1 MKPIASTCSPVTS
14 SPAPM
19 ALFDNQDIL
28 DNIDGH
34 MHGPTSGFVRKYFGA
49 FQYIHQDSLL
59 EIQRAGRVIGRC
71 AIPAAPP
78 SDNVLE
84 WFSNLLSREFE
95 GARGSWHIT
104 YGKGGVEHEN
114 TDGYARL
121 QLVLPT
127 SSGAFIETKWD
138 CTQVIGQ
145 FVSHRSVDYREGLLQ
160 LCRSAFNVFASQP
173 TRLFLHGFYIRGPF
187 VELCVFDRSG
197 LYFSDVLDG
206 RKDSNQIMSF
216 ILSYQLMTNR
226 DLGNS
231 NIIQMD
237 EGGSY
242 ILCSNTAASSL
253 GKLYLESQPIASSH
267 DIVGTG
273 TVCYRAKR
281 PEANEW
287 NYVLKLKWRWTRD
300 RSEEE
305 FLSLAKTKCAWGA
318 VSLDFYK
325 EVESTADLRSGLRW
339 DVQRKFSEAQF
350 HTEPGRDEDIRQRDH
365 VDGLCEH
372 TEHTNNQFLNRILT
386 CAVTSPVG
394 RPLQTFQSPLE
405 LLQVFH
411 DAIKCHRSLFS
422 AAKLLHQDISSGNI
436 VILDS
441 QREEDPKGILIDL
454 DSARDLT
461 DDLETRQIIGTRPF
475 MAIGV
480 LRNECHTYRHDLE
493 SFLYVFLWTIIT
505 NHADSPPKASKLRQ
519 WSKGGWDELALCK
532 LHDMDQSFQSIL
544 QEFPP
549 EFHSIKPL
557 AELLRQILFPPR
569 AGVMW
574 TGTDNSAE
582 AVDMLY
588 NGIIDAFSNAIVS
601 ERGSQ
606 M

>member
-1 MKPIASTCSPVTS
+1 
-14 SPAPM
+14 M
-19 ALFDNQDIL
+19 ALFDDQDIL
-28 DNIDGH
+28 ENIDGH
-34 MHGPTSGFVRKYFGA
+34 MHGPTSGFIKKYFGA

-59 EIQRAGRVIGRC
+59 EIQLAGRVIGRC

-78 SDNVLE
+78 PDNLLE

-95 GARGSWHIT
+95 GARGSWHII
-104 YGKGGVEHEN
+104 YGKGAVEHEN

-127 SSGAFIETKWD
+127 SSGAFTETKWD

-145 FVSHRSVDYREGLLQ
+145 FVSHRSVNYRDGLLQ

-231 NIIQMD
+231 NVIQMD

-242 ILCSNTAASSL
+242 ILCSNTGASSL
-253 GKLYLESQPIASSH
+253 GKLYLESQPIASS
-267 DIVGTG
+267 DGIVGTG

-281 PEANEW
+281 PEENEW
-287 NYVLKLKWRWTRD
+287 NYVLKLKWRWARD
-300 RSEEE
+300 RSEEG

-339 DVQRKFSEAQF
+339 GVQRKFSEAHF
-350 HTEPGRDEDIRQRDH
+350 HTVAEPGRDEYIRQRDH

-372 TEHTNNQFLNRILT
+372 TEHTKNHFLNRILT
-386 CAVTSPVG
+386 CTVTSPVG

-505 NHADSPPKASKLRQ
+505 NHADSPPEASKLRH
-519 WSKGGWDELALCK
+519 WSKGDWDELALRK
-532 LHDMDQSFQSIL
+532 VHDMDQSFQSIL

-557 AELLRQILFPPR
+557 AEILRQILFRPR
-569 AGVMW
+569 AGVISI
-574 TGTDNSAE
+574 GTDNSAE

-606 M
+606 T

>member
-1 MKPIASTCSPVTS
+1 
-14 SPAPM
+14 M
-19 ALFDNQDIL
+19 ALFDDQDIL

-34 MHGPTSGFVRKYFGA
+34 MHGPTSGFIKKYFGA

-59 EIQRAGRVIGRC
+59 EIQLAGRVIGRC

-78 SDNVLE
+78 PDNLLE

-95 GARGSWHIT
+95 GARGSWHII

-114 TDGYARL
+114 TDGYARF

-127 SSGAFIETKWD
+127 SSGVFTETKWD

-145 FVSHRSVDYREGLLQ
+145 FVSHRSVKYRDGLLQ

-231 NIIQMD
+231 NVIQMD

-242 ILCSNTAASSL
+242 ILCSNTGASSL
-253 GKLYLESQPIASSH
+253 GKLYLESQPIASS
-267 DIVGTG
+267 DGIVGTG

-281 PEANEW
+281 PEVNEW
-287 NYVLKLKWRWTRD
+287 NYVLKLKWRWARD

-305 FLSLAKTKCAWGA
+305 FLSLAKTKSAWGA

-339 DVQRKFSEAQF
+339 GVQRKFSEAHF

-372 TEHTNNQFLNRILT
+372 TEHTKNHFLNRILT
-386 CAVTSPVG
+386 CTVTSPVG

-505 NHADSPPKASKLRQ
+505 NHADSPPEASKLRH
-519 WSKGGWDELALCK
+519 WSKGDWDELALRK
-532 LHDMDQSFQSIL
+532 VHDMDQSFQSIL

-557 AELLRQILFPPR
+557 AEILRQILFRPR
-569 AGVMW
+569 AGVIS
-574 TGTDNSAE
+574 TGTGNSAE
-582 AVDMLY
+582 AADMLY
-588 NGIIDAFSNAIVS
+588 SGIIDAFSNAIVS

-606 M
+606 T